1 MLGDSPVTL
10 PPPKILM
17 AKGFDLTLDSAKAK
31 TQQPLPPAI
40 DAASVQQQWQS
51 QFAELEDPRGRQGVE
66 HPFLSIV
73 MIAILATIGGATGWE
88 DIATYGESHETWLST
103 LFSLPNGIPHAD
115 TYRRLF
121 ERLNPEALE
130 RCFLGWVNQIVEG
143 SGAQVIPIDG
153 KTIKGSYD
161 RNHQQSALHVVSAWA
176 SEHRLLLG
184 QVKVDAKSNEITAI
198 PALLKLLDISGCI
211 ITLDAMGTQ
220 KEIARE
226 IIGHG
231 ADYVLCLK
239 ANHPTLWA
247 NVTAWF
253 EQAEAVNFAALE
265 HSYDTRVESGHHRR
279 EHRQVWAVPVTAMGE
294 LHQIEQWAGLN
305 TIVMVKRV
313 RHLRNKVTREVMF
326 YLSSLPWDA
335 ALIGRAIRT
344 HWGIENQ
351 LHWVLDVTWGED
363 KSRIRRGHGGENMAL
378 LRRLA
383 ISVLNQETS
392 KKRSLKQKAKRAAM
406 SPDYMLSVLAAA
418 LMA

>member
-1 MLGDSPVTL
+1 MLGDSPVNL
-10 PPPKILM
+10 PAKIPM

-40 DAASVQQQWQS
+40 DAESVQQQWQS
-51 QFAELEDPRGRQGVE
+51 QFAELADPRGRQGVE

-88 DIATYGESHETWLST
+88 DIETYAESHQNWLST

-130 RCFLGWVNQIVEG
+130 RCFLGWVKQIVAG

-161 RNHQQSALHVVSAWA
+161 RHHQQSALHVVTAWA

-184 QVKVDAKSNEITAI
+184 QVKVASKSNEITAI

-220 KEIARE
+220 KEIARD
-226 IIGHG
+226 IIDYK

-239 ANHPTLWA
+239 ANHPILWA
-247 NVTAWF
+247 QVKAWF
-253 EQAEAVNFAALE
+253 EQAEATHFVGLE
-265 HSYDTRVESGHHRR
+265 HSHHQRVESGHHRR
-279 EHRQVWAVPVTAMGE
+279 EHRQVWAVPLCVMGN
-294 LHQIEQWAGLN
+294 LHQIEQWAGLT

-313 RHLRNKVTREVMF
+313 RHLWNQVTREVMF
-326 YLSSLPWDA
+326 YLTSL
-335 ALIGRAIRT
+335 
-344 HWGIENQ
+344 
-351 LHWVLDVTWGED
+351 
-363 KSRIRRGHGGENMAL
+363 
-378 LRRLA
+378 
-383 ISVLNQETS
+383 TS
-392 KKRSLKQKAKRAAM
+392 GL
-406 SPDYMLSVLAAA
+406 
-418 LMA
+418 